1 MDPIATARRAG
12 ILMHITSL
20 PGPFG
25 IGDIGPAARDFADRL
40 QRSGQQLWQ
49 LLPVNPSAGGYSPY
63 SAMSAMAANTML
75 ISPELLV
82 KDGLLDKTALQEA
95 TLPATDTVDFAAAYA
110 IKTQLLEQAYRN
122 YKKGN
127 FGKLA
132 TACFAFCAKQAG
144 WLNDF
149 VAYRALS
156 IYHKGK
162 PWYTWKVT
170 HRDNKTPAPGLEDIR
185 EKERWL
191 QFIFDRQWQS
201 LKQYCNKRGI
211 QLLGDMP
218 IYLSH
223 DSVDVWAHRD
233 NFKLDRKGNMLAV
246 AGVPPDYFNENGQL
260 WNMPV
265 YNWPHLKAQQYQWWV
280 QRISRNMEWFDLLRL
295 DHFRAFADYWEVPAG
310 SPTAVTGQWQ
320 PGPGADLLQ
329 VLQKAFPAQPFV
341 AEDLGQIDDAV
352 LQLRDQF
359 GWPGMKVLQFA
370 FGDDMPAS
378 PHIPHQYTPH
388 HFVYTGTHDNNTT
401 LGWWQDDL
409 SPEDRAR
416 LNTYAGQTVTQE
428 DAPLVL
434 GRMAYAS
441 VAHTAIL
448 PMQDVL
454 ALDGRARMNK
464 PAEPAGNW
472 LWRML
477 PGQFN
482 DTVIQRLN
490 AWTHIYN
497 RTRNNGHEHV

>member
-25 IGDIGPAARDFADRL
+25 IGDLGPAARDFADRL

-63 SAMSAMAANTML
+63 SAMSAMAGNDML
-75 ISPELLV
+75 ISPELLL
-82 KDGLLDKTALQEA
+82 KDGLLDRSALQKA
-95 TLPATDTVDFAAAYA
+95 VLPATGTVDFSKAYA
-110 IKTQLLEQAYRN
+110 VKTNLLEQAYRN
-122 YKKGN
+122 YCKGN
-127 FGKLA
+127 SGKLVKA
-132 TACFAFCAKQAG
+132 YDRFCTAQAW

-149 VAYRALS
+149 VQYRALTA
-156 IYHKGK
+156 YHKGK
-162 PWYTWKVT
+162 PWYEWKAK
-170 HRDNKTPAPGLEDIR
+170 HRNDKAPAPGLDDIR

-211 QLLGDMP
+211 LLFGDMP
-218 IYLSH
+218 IYMSY
-223 DSVDVWAHRD
+223 DSVDVWANRGS
-233 NFKLDRKGNMLAV
+233 FKLDRAGNMLGV

-265 YNWPHLKAQQYQWWV
+265 YNWPHLKKAQYRWWV
-280 QRISRNMEWFDLLRL
+280 DRIRRNLVWFDLLRL
-295 DHFRAFADYWEVPAG
+295 DHFRAFAGYWEVPAG
-310 SPTAVTGQWQ
+310 AATAVDGAWQ

-329 VLQKAFPAQPFV
+329 VLQTAFPAQPFV
-341 AEDLGQIDDAV
+341 AEDLGQIDEAV

-359 GWPGMKVLQFA
+359 RWPGMKVLQFA
-370 FGDDMPAS
+370 FGDNMPVS
-378 PHIPHQYTPH
+378 EHIPHEYSPH
-388 HFVYTGTHDNNTT
+388 YFVYTGTHDNNTT
-401 LGWWQDDL
+401 RGWWEEDL
-409 SPEDRAR
+409 GPEDRDR

-428 DAPLVL
+428 EAPLVL

-454 ALDGRARMNK
+454 ALDGKARMNK
-464 PAEPAGNW
+464 PAEINGNW
-472 LWRML
+472 QWRML

-482 DTVIQRLN
+482 DTIMQRLKTW
-490 AWTHIYN
+490 AQTYN
-497 RTRNNGHEHV
+497 RIRTNGDKHV